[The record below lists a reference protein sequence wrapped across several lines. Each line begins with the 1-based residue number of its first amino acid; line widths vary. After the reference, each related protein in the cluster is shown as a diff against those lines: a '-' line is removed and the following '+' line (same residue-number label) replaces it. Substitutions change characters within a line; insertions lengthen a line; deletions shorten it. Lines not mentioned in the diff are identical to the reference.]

1 MKEIFDILQI
11 ERQIIRQLDNI
22 NYYLKS
28 IDLTTLNDNDLLDV
42 KQSIEKIWLILRN
55 KKEKQISEKWKNE

>member
-55 KKEKQISEKWKNE
+55 KKEKQISEK